1 MARLGIASELHIPLD
16 LLQRLELM
24 RSGHLVR
31 WIEVIDQK
39 LLLEE
44 LASVFLASK
53 VGAGLTLYPQL
64 KRGRLVRL
72 LRGSMAGVSGR
83 ISRRKDKF
91 RLVLN
96 VTVLG
101 SAVALEVDMNDVE
114 LIHP

>member
-1 MARLGIASELHIPLD
+1 MKPVVNNPNITFSQLLD
-16 LLQRLELM
+16 
-24 RSGHLVR
+24 
-31 WIEVIDQK
+31 
-39 LLLEE
+39 E

-53 VGAGLTLYPQL
+53 VGAGLSLYPQL

-72 LRGSMAGVSGR
+72 LSGPLSGISGR
-83 ISRRKDKF
+83 ISRRKDTF

-114 LIHP
+114 LVPS